1 MGVGR
6 VRRRWIVATVVVVA
20 LVVAGLVVRRLWL
33 TDTARRV
40 DAQEAVAKFRDG
52 TTSTVASGAATSTTT
67 PAPDMPTL
75 PAPGVYRYRTTG
87 HEQIDAL
94 GGTSHD
100 YPAETT
106 ITVTAEGCG
115 ALLRWDLLRERWDEL
130 RICATPSGIE
140 LQPQSANYHEFY
152 QHGERHDVVCD
163 RGVVIVPPESVVLP
177 MDPVP
182 LACTE
187 RGVTALPEWQ
197 VLDRTTK
204 VVDGQ
209 AVRVTHVRRTV
220 QDDDEYWEHVVE
232 DWWFDDHG
240 LPVEMAATKGNKTDS
255 DLVGDVI
262 YAEEYR
268 ASLISLV
275 PLT

>member
-6 VRRRWIVATVVVVA
+6 VRRRWIVATVVVAA
-20 LVVAGLVVRRLWL
+20 LVVTGVVVRRIWL

-40 DAQEAVAKFRDG
+40 DAEEAVAKFRSG
-52 TTSTVASGAATSTTT
+52 STTTVESDAVTSTTAS
-67 PAPDMPTL
+67 PGLPTL

-94 GGTSHD
+94 GGTGHD
-100 YPAETT
+100 YPEETT
-106 ITVTAEGCG
+106 VTVTADGCG
-115 ALLRWDLLRERWDEL
+115 VLLRWDLLKERWDEL

-163 RGVVIVPPESVVLP
+163 RGVVIVPPADVQLP
-177 MDPVP
+177 TDPVP
-182 LACTE
+182 LACRE
-187 RGVTALPEWQ
+187 RGVTVLPEWQ
-197 VLDRTTK
+197 VLGRSTK

-209 AVRVTHVRRTV
+209 RVQVTHVRRTV
-220 QDDDEYWEHVVE
+220 QDDDDYWEHVVE

-240 LPVEMAATKGNKTDS
+240 LPIEMAATKGNKTDS
-255 DLVGDVI
+255 DLVGDVV

-268 ASLISLV
+268 ATLISLT